1 MTRASFV
8 LTGLA
13 LSLGLS
19 APTWAA
25 EPDVAPTVEPAP
37 APAPDSS
44 TPSSAPSSTAPEAD
58 EDPGTPRTLKV
69 GAALTGV
76 GAGLGIAA
84 GVLTHVALTPP
95 CQGIDDILQCDVPTA
110 GGLVGRQGM
119 LGMAGTFAIGGAV
132 LGGLGGG
139 RLARGLALDATDV
152 NLERRRKI
160 VTGVGAGTLSLG
172 LAQAIAGVTMMSV
185 GIGGAVESV
194 DLTDGSQEQDDRQ
207 RDQIND
213 RLRDVKVARS
223 GLAMLLVSPT
233 FIATGAAMLLRRKAF
248 EQRRVEVSFAASP
261 TDVGVVFRGRF

>member
-8 LTGLA
+8 FAGLA

-37 APAPDSS
+37 APAPASPTTS
-44 TPSSAPSSTAPEAD
+44 PTTSKAD
-58 EDPGTPRTLKV
+58 EDPGTSRTLKV

-95 CQGIDDILQCDVPTA
+95 CQGIDDILQCEVPTA
-110 GGLVGRQGM
+110 GGLLGRHAMIGT
-119 LGMAGTFAIGGAV
+119 AGTFAIGGAI

-152 NLERRRKI
+152 NRERRQKI

-185 GIGGAVESV
+185 GIGGAIESV
-194 DLTDGSQEQDDRQ
+194 DLTDGSSEQDDRQ
-207 RDQIND
+207 REQIND